1 MSSAEPRSSSSSL
14 CGPCSSPG
22 PSRGSNAS
30 ASGLRVAVA
39 GGDLPEA
46 AADPPLTGGAPLRR
60 VAAAGR
66 PCHDRRHGH
75 HRHLSRRQLRPVS
88 EEITAT
94 ELAVTGTI
102 PAELDGRLIRNGP
115 NPIDGGHPDA
125 HWFTGTAWCTACGCA
140 TGGPTG
146 IATATSS
153 RTESPKRPAGRS
165 RQARASTTPR
175 APPTP
180 T

>member
-1 MSSAEPRSSSSSL
+1 MATTDTYL
-14 CGPCSSPG
+14 
-22 PSRGSNAS
+22 
-30 ASGLRVAVA
+30 A
-39 GGDLPEA
+39 GNYA
-46 AADPPLTGGAPLRR
+46 
-60 VAAAGR
+60 
-66 PCHDRRHGH
+66 
-75 HRHLSRRQLRPVS
+75 PVS

-94 ELAVTGTI
+94 ELVVTGTI

-125 HWFTGTAWCTACGCA
+125 HWFTGTGMVHGVRCA

-153 RTESPKRPAGRS
+153 RTESPKRQAGRS
-165 RQARASTTPR
+165 RQARVSTTPR

>member
-1 MSSAEPRSSSSSL
+1 M
-14 CGPCSSPG
+14 
-22 PSRGSNAS
+22 
-30 ASGLRVAVA
+30 AVA

-46 AADPPLTGGAPLRR
+46 AADPPLTARVVAKSDSGGDRATI
-60 VAAAGR
+60 AAMATTDTYLAGNYA
-66 PCHDRRHGH
+66 
-75 HRHLSRRQLRPVS
+75 PVS

-125 HWFTGTAWCTACGCA
+125 HWFTGTGMVHGVRLRDGRADWYRNRYVVSDRVAEA
-140 TGGPTG
+140 TGRPITPGP
-146 IATATSS
+146 
-153 RTESPKRPAGRS
+153 R
-165 RQARASTTPR
+165 STTPR